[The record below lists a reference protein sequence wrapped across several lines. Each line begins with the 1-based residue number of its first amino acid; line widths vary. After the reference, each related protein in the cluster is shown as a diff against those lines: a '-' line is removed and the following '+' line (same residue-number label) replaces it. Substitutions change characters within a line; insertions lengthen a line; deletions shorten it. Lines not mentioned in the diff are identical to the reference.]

1 MGIFKQ
7 ATNDA
12 LAASARNAAAEGR
25 TVFTAQIISEI
36 GHLNVSGEIEKLGR
50 GIEAVE
56 AQGWKLDTV
65 NTLKVDKMTGDRPL
79 FVCVFRRHQW

>member
-7 ATNDA
+7 TTNDV
-12 LAASARNAAAEGR
+12 LATSARTAAAEGR

-36 GHLNVSGEIEKLGR
+36 GHVNFSGEIEKLGR

-56 AQGWKLDTV
+56 AEGWRLDTV